1 MVLLSRRRGG
11 EERDRQLWSKSS
23 EQVGGAEAWQRWA
36 PALVLQPYHLDTYT
50 ESYAA
55 HSPLRYQRPEAAP
68 GGGGESYQ
76 HNYVVKVGSR
86 HITSTV
92 YLATAVGTV
101 YLYTQYW
108 SSYLRLSDNQL
119 KKLEAAKAA

>member
-1 MVLLSRRRGG
+1 MNPIAIDVMLFLSRRRGG

-23 EQVGGAEAWQRWA
+23 EQLGGAEAWQRWA
-36 PALVLQPYHLDTYT
+36 PVRVLQRYHLATYT

-55 HSPLRYQRPEAAP
+55 NLPLRYQRPGAAP

-92 YLATAVGTV
+92 
-101 YLYTQYW
+101 
-108 SSYLRLSDNQL
+108 
-119 KKLEAAKAA
+119 

>member
-1 MVLLSRRRGG
+1 MKAVVATFNLEKAL
-11 EERDRQLWSKSS
+11 
-23 EQVGGAEAWQRWA
+23 VGGLLRDYEPSDGTFWSTSESAAA
-36 PALVLQPYHLDTYT
+36 ALELQPYHLDTYA

-55 HSPLRYQRPEAAP
+55 HLPLRYHRPEAAP

-92 YLATAVGTV
+92 YLATGTISQKM
-101 YLYTQYW
+101 Y
-108 SSYLRLSDNQL
+108 
-119 KKLEAAKAA
+119 KAIILGGPV